1 MLKIIKIELLKIRSL
16 KATILAFM
24 MPLVM
29 VAIGLINVYTGTVK
43 VDNMWDAL
51 YNQSSILYG
60 GLLLPLVICL
70 IVSLS
75 WRIEY
80 KNNNIICLRTTP
92 IDLNKLFIGKI
103 VTTSIIVLLN
113 VVCYIIIIT
122 VFKPLLIP
130 NEPIKSYV
138 FTGPIIGLICTF
150 PLICIQHLLS
160 MTFKNFILPVGF
172 GIIGTFLSFLTQ
184 SQNIS
189 IFIPTYY
196 NYKGFFFGVKNALVK
211 FNNSTLILVPL
222 VCLIVLFIE
231 LKIFRKK
238 ETSN

>member
-1 MLKIIKIELLKIRSL
+1 MLNIIKNELLKIRSL
-16 KATILAFM
+16 KATIIAFM

-29 VAIGLINVYTGTVK
+29 VLIGLINVYTGKVK

-51 YNQSSILYG
+51 YTQSTILYG

-80 KNNNIICLRTTP
+80 KNNSIICLKTTP

-103 VTTSIIVLLN
+103 ITTSIIVLLN
-113 VVCYIIIIT
+113 VVCYIIIII
-122 VFKPLLIP
+122 VFKTLIIP

-172 GIIGTFLSFLTQ
+172 GVMFTFLSFLVQGTKV
-184 SQNIS
+184 SL
-189 IFIPTYY
+189 FIPACYI
-196 NYKGFFFGVKNALVK
+196 YKGFFFGVANVLVQ
-211 FNNSTLILVPL
+211 FSNSILILVPL
-222 VCLIVLFIE
+222 VCFIVLFIE

-238 ETSN
+238 ETYN

>member
-1 MLKIIKIELLKIRSL
+1 MLKIIKNELLKIRSL
-16 KATILAFM
+16 KALIIAFM

-29 VAIGLINVYTGTVK
+29 VAIGLINVYTGKVK

-80 KNNNIICLRTTP
+80 KNNSIICLKTTP

-103 VTTSIIVLLN
+103 ITTSIIVLLN

-172 GIIGTFLSFLTQ
+172 GVMFTFLSFLVQGTKA
-184 SQNIS
+184 SL
-189 IFIPTYY
+189 FIPACYI
-196 NYKGFFFGVKNALVK
+196 YKGFFFGVENVLVQ
-211 FNNSTLILVPL
+211 FSNSILILVPL
-222 VCLIVLFIE
+222 VCFIVLFIE